1 MNTFVRF
8 FFEFISIF
16 FDGIKTMLKGIVE
29 GLKEVTNIKN
39 YSEIINAYKEGFGGP
54 EWLFAVLGL
63 IILIIIFG
71 LIFLI
76 IFFFLKNKLR
86 FGKKGLSQDDLLD
99 EIANLNEE
107 VLKLSKQNDE
117 LMKMKVSQLGLKPDE
132 ANVIIHLIDDA
143 YSFNCVK
150 KYIFSY
156 NCILIF

>member
-86 FGKKGLSQDDLLD
+86 LGKKGLSQEELG
-99 EIANLNEE
+99 E
-107 VLKLSKQNDE
+107 VLFVHRTTINKWEKGNVIPLNDTLLRISDFFDVSVDE
-117 LMKMKVSQLGLKPDE
+117 LLNGKRNIVEENISLDQC
-132 ANVIIHLIDDA
+132 
-143 YSFNCVK
+143 S
-150 KYIFSY
+150 
-156 NCILIF
+156 

>member
-117 LMKMKVSQLGLKPDE
+117 LMKMKVSQLGVNGQGMGEDG
-132 ANVIIHLIDDA
+132 
-143 YSFNCVK
+143 
-150 KYIFSY
+150 
-156 NCILIF
+156 